1 MMIPSVAALATIAAQ
16 DSMYLL
22 PEEAALVLGCDRGNI
37 NVMASTQEGREA
49 LGFRVV
55 RIGSHTKI
63 PRIPFL
69 RFMGWEG
76 KINGA
81 KEE

>member
-1 MMIPSVAALATIAAQ
+1 MAPSTAALAKLANL
-16 DSMYLL
+16 DSMFLTT
-22 PEEAALVLGCDRGNI
+22 EETAAVLGCDRNNI
-37 NVMASTQEGREA
+37 SVMASTQEGREA

-69 RFMGWEG
+69 RYMGWEG